1 MSMKHFVFNSY
12 LFNSIYQTPFA
23 GLSLGLVSVKKRKK
37 NMVKLMGFLK
47 LIQKMCQGIK
57 LENRSLDIS
66 VCT

>member
-37 NMVKLMGFLK
+37 KYGK
-47 LIQKMCQGIK
+47 TDGISEINSK
-57 LENRSLDIS
+57 NVSGD
-66 VCT
+66 